1 MFPTIVSSASSKV
14 HTLPSLV
21 EVVLVDVEVVVV
33 EVVSGVADEVYSDW
47 RTQHIIGEVLPPF
60 SYISYKKKISSY

>member
-1 MFPTIVSSASSKV
+1 M

-47 RTQHIIGEVLPPF
+47 RTQHISEVLPTF
-60 SYISYKKKISSY
+60 SYISYKKNFSSY